1 MVPYTPPSL
10 KLKSFNCPN
19 CNAYAHQTKRTV
31 PLEGLPGKSPSR
43 YIPGFTSTSCNNCG
57 QFALWHGETLF
68 YPDVSTAPFPNPDL
82 DPGIIV
88 DFNEAR
94 SILNRSPRGAAAL
107 LRLCIQKLCIQLGEP
122 GNNINNDIASLVKKG
137 LSVTMQQ
144 ALDSVRVIGN
154 DAVHPGEMD
163 LKDDRD
169 TALKLFTLV
178 NLIAHRMITEP
189 REVEEL
195 FKSLPESKLKG
206 IEDRDS

>member
-1 MVPYTPPSL
+1 M
-10 KLKSFNCPN
+10 
-19 CNAYAHQTKRTV
+19 
-31 PLEGLPGKSPSR
+31 E
-43 YIPGFTSTSCNNCG
+43 YIHVAT
-57 QFALWHGETLF
+57 
-68 YPDVSTAPFPNPDL
+68 
-82 DPGIIV
+82 
-88 DFNEAR
+88 
-94 SILNRSPRGAAAL
+94 SILNRSRRATAAR

-189 REVEEL
+189 REVE
-195 FKSLPESKLKG
+195 
-206 IEDRDS
+206 